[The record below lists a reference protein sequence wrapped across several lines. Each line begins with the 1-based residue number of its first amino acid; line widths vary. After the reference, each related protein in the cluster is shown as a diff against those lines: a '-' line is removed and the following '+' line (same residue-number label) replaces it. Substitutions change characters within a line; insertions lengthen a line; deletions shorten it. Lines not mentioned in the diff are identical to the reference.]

1 MRAGIALVCRINDAD
16 TLLHTKPTITS
27 HVVFATYNRHVI
39 FFAERYNIDDKSLD
53 QDLFKFVIFF

>member
-39 FFAERYNIDDKSLD
+39 FLAERYTLTISRLTKTSSNL
-53 QDLFKFVIFF
+53 